1 MPQRKPLMDQFVQR
15 MIGAAKLD
23 VATFE
28 SVEHDQ
34 NATLQALAVV
44 VLVAVATGLGGMAAA
59 GITGLIVGI
68 VAAVIGWAIWAGL
81 IWLIGTKLLPEE
93 STEADWG
100 QVARTTGFAQSP
112 GLLRIFGFIP
122 VVGPLVV
129 LVASIWQLVA
139 VVVAIRQAL
148 DYTQTWRAIVVVLIG
163 WLINLAI
170 FMLLGVNVTQ

>member
-1 MPQRKPLMDQFVQR
+1 MDQFVQR

-163 WLINLAI
+163 WLINLAL
-170 FMLLGVNVTQ
+170 FMLLGVNGTQ

>member
-1 MPQRKPLMDQFVQR
+1 MDQFVQR

>member
-1 MPQRKPLMDQFVQR
+1 MDQFVQR

-68 VAAVIGWAIWAGL
+68 VAAVI
-81 IWLIGTKLLPEE
+81 
-93 STEADWG
+93 
-100 QVARTTGFAQSP
+100 
-112 GLLRIFGFIP
+112 
-122 VVGPLVV
+122 
-129 LVASIWQLVA
+129 
-139 VVVAIRQAL
+139 
-148 DYTQTWRAIVVVLIG
+148 
-163 WLINLAI
+163 
-170 FMLLGVNVTQ
+170 

>member
-1 MPQRKPLMDQFVQR
+1 MDQFVQR

-44 VLVAVATGLGGMAAA
+44 VLVAVATGLGGKAAA
-59 GITGLIVGI
+59 GNTGLIFGI
-68 VAAVIGWAIWAGL
+68 VAPVIGWAIWAGL

>member
-1 MPQRKPLMDQFVQR
+1 
-15 MIGAAKLD
+15 